1 MSRKAKIPALT
12 GLRAVAASLVFFY
25 HWFFQ
30 YVDELPLWLG
40 APFKVGY
47 VGVPIFFALSGF
59 LITLRYLD
67 DFGEGKI
74 GYGRYLYKR
83 FIRIYPLYLAVLTFF
98 VAAFGRPLNMI
109 PDSWQGWLSL
119 YTAMQAFFP
128 DWAFLGTLVGWTLTL
143 ELIFYVIAP
152 LFLKWFYGKSIWQV
166 LAICLTASG
175 LMLGIGVALSLLPP
189 VPNTLLG
196 ARRNW
201 LMHHSFWGHA
211 PDFFVGMF
219 CAYLFL
225 THDQQ
230 DSLLRR
236 QASKLIWGSVMLMY
250 AAILLL
256 VIIGFPTGTPGNRGL
271 GFVIALASSVLI
283 LAIALDDT
291 TRNPVARFLS
301 WRWVVYLGSIS
312 YALYLIELTEPIQWL
327 YWLALGKYGGVE
339 NRILQAVLIF
349 LITIPIAAVW
359 YELIEKPAHRLLSRL
374 GHQ

>member
-30 YVDELPLWLG
+30 YVDELPKWLG

-109 PDSWQGWLSL
+109 PDSWLSL
-119 YTAMQAFFP
+119 YTATQAFFP

-175 LMLGIGVALSLLPP
+175 LMLGIGVALSLLPL

-196 ARRNW
+196 ASRNW
-201 LMHHSFWGHA
+201 LMHHSFFGHA

-225 THDQQ
+225 MHDQQ

-236 QASKLIWGSVMLMY
+236 QAPKLIWGSVMLIY
-250 AAILLL
+250 VTILLL

-283 LAIALDDT
+283 LAIALDDKN
-291 TRNPVARFLS
+291 RNPVARFLS

-327 YWLALGKYGGVE
+327 YWLALGKYGRVE

-349 LITIPIAAVW
+349 FITIPIAAVW
-359 YELIEKPAHRLLSRL
+359 YELVEKPAHRLLSRL
-374 GHQ
+374 GHQL